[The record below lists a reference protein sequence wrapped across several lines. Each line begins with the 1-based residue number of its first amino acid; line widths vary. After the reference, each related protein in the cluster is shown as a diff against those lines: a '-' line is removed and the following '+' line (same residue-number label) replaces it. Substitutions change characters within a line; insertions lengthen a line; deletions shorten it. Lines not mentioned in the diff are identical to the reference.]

1 VILHVFKDL
10 LIVLFCSSTDVVIH
24 DFLKN
29 YNQVSEAAELFQK
42 CRLQGPGMSLLEEDS
57 STIFGDPF
65 HPTEADALKAKTAT
79 FSQFDFS
86 TRIVLSKQLP
96 IEGIKEKML
105 RMLKTNNAVVIKGF
119 TGCGKT
125 TQVPQYILDSCAAEH
140 VPCNIVVTQPR
151 RIAAMSI
158 AKRVC
163 QERNWQLG
171 TVVGYQV

>member
-1 VILHVFKDL
+1 ML
-10 LIVLFCSSTDVVIH
+10 LKKT
-24 DFLKN
+24 N
-29 YNQVSEAAELFQK
+29 NQVSEAAELFQK

-57 STIFGDPF
+57 STIFGDLI
-65 HPTEADALKAKTAT
+65 HPTEADALKDKTEI

-86 TRIVLSKQLP
+86 TRTELLKQLP
-96 IEGIKEKML
+96 IEGIKEKLL
-105 RMLKTNNAVVIKGF
+105 RKLKTNNAVVIKGF

-125 TQVPQYILDSCAAEH
+125 TQVPQYILDSCVAEH
-140 VPCNIVVTQPR
+140 VPYNIVVTQPR
-151 RIAAMSI
+151 RIAAISI